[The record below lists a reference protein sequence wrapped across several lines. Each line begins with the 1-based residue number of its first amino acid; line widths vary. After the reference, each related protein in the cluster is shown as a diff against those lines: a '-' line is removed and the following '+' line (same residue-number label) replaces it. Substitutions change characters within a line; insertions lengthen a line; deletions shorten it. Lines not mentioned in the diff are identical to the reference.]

1 MRKFN
6 IGDKVRIKNLREVY
20 RGYTL
25 PEPMLSCSGMCGEI
39 SNIVTSYGMNL
50 YKLEGIDY
58 YWHEY
63 ALELADPPEKA
74 DSSLISF
81 V

>member
-6 IGDKVRIKNLREVY
+6 IGDKVRIKDLCEVY
-20 RGYTL
+20 RDYVFPEQLL
-25 PEPMLSCSGMCGEI
+25 PCSGMCGEI
-39 SNIVTSYGMNL
+39 SNIVTSYGISL

-58 YWHEY
+58 YWQEY
-63 ALELADPPEKA
+63 ALELADPPEKV
-74 DSSLISF
+74 DPSLISF